1 MSEKHKVIP
10 LRAEDLKDLG
20 FGSDNDTPEPD
31 TNAVMKTI
39 VEDHKTPGNLM
50 SFLAI
55 LGYQRGTRKEL
66 REFKHWIGLRFAF
79 AIGFSV
85 AVTIGVEAYRLLH
98 K

>member
-20 FGSDNDTPEPD
+20 FGGDDDTPEPD

-66 REFKHWIGLRFAF
+66 RDFKHWLAIRFAF
-79 AIGFSV
+79 VVGFCA
-85 AVTIGVEAYRLLH
+85 AVTCGVEVYRLLH